1 MFIFTCPF
9 CHQKFNA
16 EQEWSGRSAD
26 CPACGKRIIITS
38 KPKPYAIW
46 ILVILLISCC
56 GGVIQVAWDEVRLYQ
71 YKQYLKSIDFNNPPA
86 MDFKYVCLDMIK
98 SYATGCTILGIPMTG
113 PYLTRSEAAQRIS
126 DKYLYRIGNLSSVYR
141 DIIGA
146 RENVASIKRLNVLE
160 QEYFQKQRQ
169 EQQKVL
175 KKIKT
180 YWW

>member
-1 MFIFTCPF
+1 
-9 CHQKFNA
+9 
-16 EQEWSGRSAD
+16 
-26 CPACGKRIIITS
+26 
-38 KPKPYAIW
+38 
-46 ILVILLISCC
+46 
-56 GGVIQVAWDEVRLYQ
+56 
-71 YKQYLKSIDFNNPPA
+71 
-86 MDFKYVCLDMIK
+86 
-98 SYATGCTILGIPMTG
+98 MTG